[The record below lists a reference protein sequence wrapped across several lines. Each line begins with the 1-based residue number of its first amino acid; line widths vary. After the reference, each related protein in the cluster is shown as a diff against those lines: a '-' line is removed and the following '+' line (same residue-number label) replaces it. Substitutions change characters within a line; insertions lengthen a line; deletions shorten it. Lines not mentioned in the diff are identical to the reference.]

1 MKKTYIQPSLE
12 ALKMEVNQLVLNNS
26 ILVDPNT
33 GTNTQ
38 LSRKFLFD
46 DDFED
51 EYEDE

>member
-1 MKKTYIQPSLE
+1 MKKSYINPEMDIVKIAADQHILAGSLPKSE
-12 ALKMEVNQLVLNNS
+12 EEVN
-26 ILVDPNT
+26 
-33 GTNTQ
+33 GG